1 MSLQLTSL
9 MPVLDRAN
17 YGLWSKAMK
26 AYLMSIALWGCVSMD
41 IPAPAAA
48 ADGTA
53 HADLPEWTKHDQQA
67 MGSLILHVA
76 PSIQQD
82 VLCFVQFHE
91 IWEHLND
98 TYGTAMLTSVYKDF
112 KEALNICINAN
123 QHPGPQVDKMITCF
137 QHLTSNSIIIPNQI
151 QAMMLLA
158 ALLQKWEMLVTVITQ
173 TNDLADLD
181 ISDMHTA
188 LLAQYEGEATHSKG
202 GNNKQQA
209 NKLSMVKQKCG
220 DPNFSNQ

>member
-9 MPVLDRAN
+9 VPVLDRAN

-26 AYLMSIALWGCVSMD
+26 AYLMSIALWGCVSTD

-53 HADLPEWTKHDQQA
+53 HTDLPEWTKHDQQA

-82 VLCFVQFHE
+82 VSHFAQSHE
-91 IWEHLND
+91 IWEHLDN
-98 TYGTAMLTSVYKDF
+98 TYGTATPTSVYKDF
-112 KEALNICINAN
+112 KEALNIRINAN
-123 QHPGPQVDKMITCF
+123 QHPGPQVDKMVACF
-137 QHLTSNSIIIPNQI
+137 QRLTSNSIIIPDQI

-158 ALLQKWEMLVTVITQ
+158 ALPQKWEMLITIVT
-173 TNDLADLD
+173 
-181 ISDMHTA
+181 
-188 LLAQYEGEATHSKG
+188 
-202 GNNKQQA
+202 
-209 NKLSMVKQKCG
+209 
-220 DPNFSNQ
+220 